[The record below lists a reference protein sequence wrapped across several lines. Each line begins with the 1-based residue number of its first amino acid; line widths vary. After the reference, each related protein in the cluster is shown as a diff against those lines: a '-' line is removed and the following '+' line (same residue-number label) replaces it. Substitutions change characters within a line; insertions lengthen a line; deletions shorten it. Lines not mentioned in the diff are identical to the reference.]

1 VSVSDPA
8 PAPRG
13 GVSAYAR
20 AHSVDVALRD
30 GSTLH
35 LRPVCVSDKPRI
47 HKFLE
52 GVSQRSLGFRFFG
65 APSLDWVTEWAV
77 DVDYADRYAL
87 LAITDPEEE
96 IVADGAYSRA
106 DDMHAEVAFLVS
118 DAWQGRGIAT
128 LILAHLATVAERHGI
143 SVFTAE
149 VLPNNHRMI
158 EVFRESG
165 FPVLVR
171 ALDGIIHVE
180 LSTSRCAT
188 AQESFARREQAASV
202 AAVRCSLAA
211 ADRGA
216 PPGSAAASA

>member
-1 VSVSDPA
+1 MRRVSVSDSV

-13 GVSAYAR
+13 GTTAYAR

-35 LRPVCVSDKPRI
+35 LRPVCVRDKPRI
-47 HKFLE
+47 HTFLE
-52 GVSQRSLGFRFFG
+52 GVSPRSLGLRFFG
-65 APSLDWVTEWAV
+65 APSLDWVTDWAV

-96 IVADGAYSRA
+96 IVAHGAYVRS
-106 DDMHAEVAFLVS
+106 DEMHAEVAFLVS

-128 LILAHLATVAERHGI
+128 LILAHLAAVAERHGI
-143 SVFTAE
+143 SLFTAE

-165 FPVLVR
+165 FPALMRACEGIVR
-171 ALDGIIHVE
+171 VE
-180 LSTSRCAT
+180 LSTTRCPQAR
-188 AQESFARREQAASV
+188 ESLEQ
-202 AAVRCSLAA
+202 
-211 ADRGA
+211 
-216 PPGSAAASA
+216 